1 MILKLAA
8 DHVIKQSPTCGEIH
22 EILRHGE
29 YSPTIAL
36 ALNIG
41 PTTPHYHLTYDE
53 TYFVLDG
60 TLELK
65 LHDPSTNTTS
75 THKLEANELCVITKG
90 IHHQV
95 IHASPANRLCV
106 ISVPAFDLA
115 DEHLSDKL

>member
-8 DHVIKQSPTCGEIH
+8 DHIVNHSPTCGEIH
-22 EILRHGE
+22 QILQHGE

-41 PTTPHYHLTYDE
+41 RTTAHYHLGYDE

-65 LHDPSTNTTS
+65 LYDPSTRITS
-75 THKLEANELCVITKG
+75 THRLGANELCVITKG

-95 IHASPANRLCV
+95 VHASPANRLCI

-115 DEHLSDKL
+115 DEHLSDNL